1 MCRGGLSPQKLSLGK
16 SGRRIHFHSHFP
28 QRSHAPRPPAGHGG
42 DADAPVSP
50 ADPPPGH
57 PLTHPPPRRRRSPHL
72 QPGHRPR
79 VPHQERRPR
88 RPHPCHHRHRPRGR
102 RRSGLPRPRRRL
114 RRRGPLRRRR
124 RAGGGLLPPLGGRR
138 GPRAPP
144 HRRQLHLRPRGP
156 APRHGRVLRALVR
169 PLPRARAPLR
179 RRRLRPR
186 RAGRR
191 RGAGQGGRHRGPR
204 PGAGARRA
212 GLSHPPLLHRRRAQG
227 LRRREDQVSSLPPPR
242 SPIPCSSCCIIRC
255 DLLCCRDAIVAW
267 ISKKLG
273 PAVQNLTTA
282 DEAEK
287 IVTGD
292 DVAVLAYLDHL
303 SGAHSDELAA
313 ASRLEDTISFYQ
325 TTSPDVA
332 KLFHIDPEAKRPS
345 VVLLKKEEEKLTVFD
360 GEFRAS
366 AIAEF
371 VSANKIPLI
380 TTLTQETAPAIF
392 DNPIKKQILLFAV
405 AKESP
410 QFLPI
415 IKETAKSF
423 KGKLLFVFV
432 ERDNEEV
439 GEPVANYFGIAGQET
454 TVLAYTGNEDAKK
467 FFFSGEI
474 SLDTIKEFAQDFLE
488 DKLTPSYK
496 SDPVPESN
504 DEDVKVVVGK
514 SLDQIVLDESKD
526 VLLEVYAPWC
536 GHCQSLEP
544 IYNKLAKYLRGIDS
558 LVIAK
563 MDGTNN
569 EHPRAKPDGFP
580 TILFYPAGKKSFE
593 PITFEG
599 DRTVV
604 EMYKFLK
611 KHAAIPFK
619 LKRPDSSAARTDGA
633 DGSGSTTEGEK
644 SSGSNPKDE
653 L

>member
-1 MCRGGLSPQKLSLGK
+1 MAAMPMPRSLLLILLLATPLLILPLAAAAVPTSNPDIDLEYLIKNAGLDDPTPATTATDPEDDGAPD
-16 SGRRIHFHSHFP
+16 FP
-28 QRSHAPRPPAGHGG
+28 GL
-42 DADAPVSP
+42 DADYDDEDLFGDDDGPEEDSSHPSAADEAHVLLLTAANFTSVLAARRHVMVEFYAPWC
-50 ADPPPGH
+50 GH
-57 PLTHPPPRRRRSPHL
+57 
-72 QPGHRPR
+72 
-79 VPHQERRPR
+79 
-88 RPHPCHHRHRPRGR
+88 C
-102 RRSGLPRPRRRL
+102 
-114 RRRGPLRRRR
+114 
-124 RAGGGLLPPLGGRR
+124 
-138 GPRAPP
+138 
-144 HRRQLHLRPRGP
+144 
-156 APRHGRVLRALVR
+156 RALAPHYAAAASALAEQGVDVALAKVDATEDHDLAQAHGVQGY
-169 PLPRARAPLR
+169 PTLLFFIDGVPRDY
-179 RRRLRPR
+179 
-186 RAGRR
+186 AGERTK
-191 RGAGQGGRHRGPR
+191 
-204 PGAGARRA
+204 
-212 GLSHPPLLHRRRAQG
+212 
-227 LRRREDQVSSLPPPR
+227 
-242 SPIPCSSCCIIRC
+242 
-255 DLLCCRDAIVAW
+255 DAIVAW

-405 AKESP
+405 AKGSP

>member
-1 MCRGGLSPQKLSLGK
+1 MVAMPTPRSLLLLLLLATPFLLLPLAASAAVPTSNPDIDLEYLIKNAGLDDAPSTPDDDPEDGAPD
-16 SGRRIHFHSHFP
+16 FP
-28 QRSHAPRPPAGHGG
+28 GL
-42 DADAPVSP
+42 DADYDEEDLFGDDDGPEDSSQGPEVDEAHVLLLTAANFTAVLAARRHVMVEFYAPWC
-50 ADPPPGH
+50 GH
-57 PLTHPPPRRRRSPHL
+57 
-72 QPGHRPR
+72 
-79 VPHQERRPR
+79 
-88 RPHPCHHRHRPRGR
+88 C
-102 RRSGLPRPRRRL
+102 
-114 RRRGPLRRRR
+114 
-124 RAGGGLLPPLGGRR
+124 
-138 GPRAPP
+138 
-144 HRRQLHLRPRGP
+144 
-156 APRHGRVLRALVR
+156 RALAPHYAAAAAHLAEQGVDVALAKVDATEDHDLAQAHDVQGY
-169 PLPRARAPLR
+169 PTLLFFIDGVPRDYSGERTK
-179 RRRLRPR
+179 
-186 RAGRR
+186 
-191 RGAGQGGRHRGPR
+191 
-204 PGAGARRA
+204 
-212 GLSHPPLLHRRRAQG
+212 
-227 LRRREDQVSSLPPPR
+227 
-242 SPIPCSSCCIIRC
+242 
-255 DLLCCRDAIVAW
+255 DAIVAW

-273 PAVQNLTTA
+273 PAVQNLT
-282 DEAEK
+282 DVDQAEK

-292 DVAVLAYLDHL
+292 DVAVLAFLDHL

-345 VVLLKKEEEKLTVFD
+345 IVLLKKEEEKLTVFD

-405 AKESP
+405 AKESSK
-410 QFLPI
+410 FLPI

-439 GEPVANYFGIAGQET
+439 GEPVANYFGITGHET

-619 LKRPDSSAARTDGA
+619 LKRPDSSAAQTDG
-633 DGSGSTTEGEK
+633 SSSTAEGEK
-644 SSGSNPKDE
+644 SSGSKPKDE

>member
-1 MCRGGLSPQKLSLGK
+1 MAAMPMPTPRSLLLLLLLATPFLLLPLAASASVPTSNPDIDLEYLIKNAGL
-16 SGRRIHFHSHFP
+16 
-28 QRSHAPRPPAGHGG
+28 
-42 DADAPVSP
+42 DDAPSDDPEDWLDDGAPASP
-50 ADPPPGH
+50 GDDLGADYDEEDLFGDDDGPEESSQGPSAADEAHVLLLTGGNFTSVLAARRHVMVEFYAPWCGH
-57 PLTHPPPRRRRSPHL
+57 
-72 QPGHRPR
+72 
-79 VPHQERRPR
+79 
-88 RPHPCHHRHRPRGR
+88 C
-102 RRSGLPRPRRRL
+102 
-114 RRRGPLRRRR
+114 
-124 RAGGGLLPPLGGRR
+124 
-138 GPRAPP
+138 
-144 HRRQLHLRPRGP
+144 
-156 APRHGRVLRALVR
+156 RALAPHYAAAAAHLAADGVDVALAKVDATEEHDLAQAHGVQGY
-169 PLPRARAPLR
+169 PTLLFFIDGVPRDYSGERTK
-179 RRRLRPR
+179 
-186 RAGRR
+186 
-191 RGAGQGGRHRGPR
+191 
-204 PGAGARRA
+204 
-212 GLSHPPLLHRRRAQG
+212 
-227 LRRREDQVSSLPPPR
+227 
-242 SPIPCSSCCIIRC
+242 
-255 DLLCCRDAIVAW
+255 DAIVAW
-267 ISKKLG
+267 IGKKLG
-273 PAVQNLTTA
+273 PAVQNLTA
-282 DEAEK
+282 VDEAEK
-287 IVTGD
+287 VVTGD
-292 DVAVLAYLDHL
+292 DVAVLAFLNHL

-405 AKESP
+405 AKESAK
-410 QFLPI
+410 FLPI

-439 GEPVANYFGIAGQET
+439 GEPVANYFGITGQET

-467 FFFSGEI
+467 FFFTGEI
-474 SLDTIKEFAQDFLE
+474 SLDSIKEFAHDFLE

-619 LKRPDSSAARTDGA
+619 LKRPDSSAARTDSA
-633 DGSGSTTEGEK
+633 DGPGSTTDSEK

>member
-1 MCRGGLSPQKLSLGK
+1 FLLLPLAVSSIPTSNPDIDLDYLIKNAGLDDAPSDDPEDWLDDGAPASPGDDL
-16 SGRRIHFHSHFP
+16 
-28 QRSHAPRPPAGHGG
+28 
-42 DADAPVSP
+42 DADYDEEDLFGDDDGPEESSHPEVDEAHVLLLTAANFTAVLAARRHVMVEFYAPWC
-50 ADPPPGH
+50 GH
-57 PLTHPPPRRRRSPHL
+57 
-72 QPGHRPR
+72 
-79 VPHQERRPR
+79 
-88 RPHPCHHRHRPRGR
+88 C
-102 RRSGLPRPRRRL
+102 
-114 RRRGPLRRRR
+114 
-124 RAGGGLLPPLGGRR
+124 
-138 GPRAPP
+138 
-144 HRRQLHLRPRGP
+144 
-156 APRHGRVLRALVR
+156 RALAPHYAAAATHLAEQGVDVALAKVDATEDHDLAQAHDVQGY
-169 PLPRARAPLR
+169 PTLLFFIDGVPRDYSGERTK
-179 RRRLRPR
+179 
-186 RAGRR
+186 
-191 RGAGQGGRHRGPR
+191 
-204 PGAGARRA
+204 
-212 GLSHPPLLHRRRAQG
+212 
-227 LRRREDQVSSLPPPR
+227 
-242 SPIPCSSCCIIRC
+242 
-255 DLLCCRDAIVAW
+255 DAIVAW
-267 ISKKLG
+267 IGKKLG
-273 PAVQNLTTA
+273 PAVRNLTA
-282 DEAEK
+282 VDEAEK
-287 IVTGD
+287 VVTGD
-292 DVAVLAYLDHL
+292 DVAVLAFLDHL
-303 SGAHSDELAA
+303 LGAHSDELAA
-313 ASRLEDTISFYQ
+313 ASRLEDTVSFYQ

-332 KLFHIDPEAKRPS
+332 KLFHVDPEAQRPS

-405 AKESP
+405 AKESSK
-410 QFLPI
+410 FLPI

-439 GEPVANYFGIAGQET
+439 GEPVANYFGITGQET

-474 SLDTIKEFAQDFLE
+474 SLDTIKEFARDFLE

-496 SDPVPESN
+496 SDPVPELN

-544 IYNKLAKYLRGIDS
+544 IYNKLGKYLRGIDS

-619 LKRPDSSAARTDGA
+619 LKRPDSSAARTDG
-633 DGSGSTTEGEK
+633 SGSTTEGEK

>member
-1 MCRGGLSPQKLSLGK
+1 MLKKKLTRSSCGGLSPQKLSLCK
-16 SGRRIHFHSHFP
+16 SSRRIQVPLPTSPNAPTLLAGRPAMAAMPTPRSLLLLLLLATPFLLLPLAAAAASVPTSNPDIDLEYLIKNAGLDDATPNDPEDGAPDFP
-28 QRSHAPRPPAGHGG
+28 DL
-42 DADAPVSP
+42 DADYEDEDLFGDDDGPEEDSSHPSAADEAHVLLLTAANFTAVLAARRHVMVEFYAPWC
-50 ADPPPGH
+50 GH
-57 PLTHPPPRRRRSPHL
+57 
-72 QPGHRPR
+72 
-79 VPHQERRPR
+79 
-88 RPHPCHHRHRPRGR
+88 C
-102 RRSGLPRPRRRL
+102 
-114 RRRGPLRRRR
+114 
-124 RAGGGLLPPLGGRR
+124 
-138 GPRAPP
+138 
-144 HRRQLHLRPRGP
+144 
-156 APRHGRVLRALVR
+156 RALAPHYAAAAAALAEQGVDVALAKVDATEEHDLAQAHDVQGY
-169 PLPRARAPLR
+169 PTLLFFIDGVPRDYSGERTK
-179 RRRLRPR
+179 
-186 RAGRR
+186 
-191 RGAGQGGRHRGPR
+191 
-204 PGAGARRA
+204 
-212 GLSHPPLLHRRRAQG
+212 
-227 LRRREDQVSSLPPPR
+227 
-242 SPIPCSSCCIIRC
+242 
-255 DLLCCRDAIVAW
+255 DAIVAW

-273 PAVQNLTTA
+273 PAVQNLTA
-282 DEAEK
+282 VDDAEK
-287 IVTGD
+287 VVTGD
-292 DVAVLAYLDHL
+292 DVAVLAFLDHL

-405 AKESP
+405 AKESSK
-410 QFLPI
+410 FLPI

-439 GEPVANYFGIAGQET
+439 GEPVANYFGITGQET

-474 SLDTIKEFAQDFLE
+474 SLDTMKEFAQDFLE

-619 LKRPDSSAARTDGA
+619 LKRPDSSAAQTD
-633 DGSGSTTEGEK
+633 DSSSTAEGEK

>member
-1 MCRGGLSPQKLSLGK
+1 MAAMPMPSPRSLLLLLLLATPFLLLPLAASAPTSNPDIDLEYLIKNAGLDDSTPATTATDPEDDGAPD
-16 SGRRIHFHSHFP
+16 FP
-28 QRSHAPRPPAGHGG
+28 GL
-42 DADAPVSP
+42 DADYKDEDEDLFGDDDGPEESSHPSAADEAHVLLLTAANFTAVLAARRHVMVEFYAPWC
-50 ADPPPGH
+50 GH
-57 PLTHPPPRRRRSPHL
+57 
-72 QPGHRPR
+72 
-79 VPHQERRPR
+79 
-88 RPHPCHHRHRPRGR
+88 C
-102 RRSGLPRPRRRL
+102 
-114 RRRGPLRRRR
+114 
-124 RAGGGLLPPLGGRR
+124 
-138 GPRAPP
+138 
-144 HRRQLHLRPRGP
+144 
-156 APRHGRVLRALVR
+156 RALAPHYSAAATHLAEQGVDVALAKVDATEDHDLAQAHGVQGY
-169 PLPRARAPLR
+169 PTLLFFIDGVPRDYSGERTK
-179 RRRLRPR
+179 
-186 RAGRR
+186 
-191 RGAGQGGRHRGPR
+191 
-204 PGAGARRA
+204 
-212 GLSHPPLLHRRRAQG
+212 
-227 LRRREDQVSSLPPPR
+227 
-242 SPIPCSSCCIIRC
+242 
-255 DLLCCRDAIVAW
+255 DAIVAW
-267 ISKKLG
+267 IGKKLG
-273 PAVQNLTTA
+273 PAVQNLTTV

-292 DVAVLAYLDHL
+292 DVAVLAFLDHL

-405 AKESP
+405 AKESSK
-410 QFLPI
+410 FLPI

-439 GEPVANYFGIAGQET
+439 GEPVANYFGITGNET

-514 SLDQIVLDESKD
+514 SLDQLVLDESKD

-619 LKRPDSSAARTDGA
+619 LKRPDSSAARTDGP
-633 DGSGSTTEGEK
+633 GSTAEGEK

>member
-1 MCRGGLSPQKLSLGK
+1 MAAMPMPTPSPRFLLLLLLLATPFLLLPLAVSSIPTSNPDIDLDYLIKNAGLDDAPSDDPEDWLDDGAPASPGDDL
-16 SGRRIHFHSHFP
+16 
-28 QRSHAPRPPAGHGG
+28 
-42 DADAPVSP
+42 DADYDEEDLFGDDDGPEESSHPEVDEAHVLLLTAANFTAVLAARRHVMVEFYAPWC
-50 ADPPPGH
+50 GH
-57 PLTHPPPRRRRSPHL
+57 
-72 QPGHRPR
+72 
-79 VPHQERRPR
+79 
-88 RPHPCHHRHRPRGR
+88 C
-102 RRSGLPRPRRRL
+102 
-114 RRRGPLRRRR
+114 
-124 RAGGGLLPPLGGRR
+124 
-138 GPRAPP
+138 
-144 HRRQLHLRPRGP
+144 
-156 APRHGRVLRALVR
+156 RALAPHYAAAATHLAEQGVDVALAKVDATEDHDLAQAHDVQGY
-169 PLPRARAPLR
+169 PTLLFFIDGVPRDYSGERTK
-179 RRRLRPR
+179 
-186 RAGRR
+186 
-191 RGAGQGGRHRGPR
+191 
-204 PGAGARRA
+204 
-212 GLSHPPLLHRRRAQG
+212 
-227 LRRREDQVSSLPPPR
+227 
-242 SPIPCSSCCIIRC
+242 
-255 DLLCCRDAIVAW
+255 DAIVAW
-267 ISKKLG
+267 IGKKLG
-273 PAVQNLTTA
+273 PAVRNLTA
-282 DEAEK
+282 VDEAEK

-292 DVAVLAYLDHL
+292 DVAVLAFLDHL
-303 SGAHSDELAA
+303 LGAHSDELAA
-313 ASRLEDTISFYQ
+313 ASRLEDTVSFYQ

-332 KLFHIDPEAKRPS
+332 KLFHVDPEAQRPS

-405 AKESP
+405 AKESSK
-410 QFLPI
+410 FLPI

-439 GEPVANYFGIAGQET
+439 GEPVANYFGITGQET

-474 SLDTIKEFAQDFLE
+474 SLDTIKEFARDFLE

-496 SDPVPESN
+496 SDPVPELN

-544 IYNKLAKYLRGIDS
+544 IYNKLGKYLRGIDS

-619 LKRPDSSAARTDGA
+619 LKRPDSSAARTDG
-633 DGSGSTTEGEK
+633 SGSTTEGEK

>member
-1 MCRGGLSPQKLSLGK
+1 M
-16 SGRRIHFHSHFP
+16 
-28 QRSHAPRPPAGHGG
+28 
-42 DADAPVSP
+42 V
-50 ADPPPGH
+50 
-57 PLTHPPPRRRRSPHL
+57 
-72 QPGHRPR
+72 
-79 VPHQERRPR
+79 E
-88 RPHPCHHRHRPRGR
+88 
-102 RRSGLPRPRRRL
+102 
-114 RRRGPLRRRR
+114 
-124 RAGGGLLPPLGGRR
+124 
-138 GPRAPP
+138 
-144 HRRQLHLRPRGP
+144 
-156 APRHGRVLRALVR
+156 
-169 PLPRARAPLR
+169 
-179 RRRLRPR
+179 
-186 RAGRR
+186 
-191 RGAGQGGRHRGPR
+191 
-204 PGAGARRA
+204 
-212 GLSHPPLLHRRRAQG
+212 
-227 LRRREDQVSSLPPPR
+227 
-242 SPIPCSSCCIIRC
+242 
-255 DLLCCRDAIVAW
+255 
-267 ISKKLG
+267 
-273 PAVQNLTTA
+273 
-282 DEAEK
+282 
-287 IVTGD
+287 
-292 DVAVLAYLDHL
+292 
-303 SGAHSDELAA
+303 GAHSDELAA
-313 ASRLEDTISFYQ
+313 ASRLEDTVSFYQ

-332 KLFHIDPEAKRPS
+332 KLFHVDPEAQRPS

-405 AKESP
+405 AKESSK
-410 QFLPI
+410 FLPI

-439 GEPVANYFGIAGQET
+439 GEPVANYFGITGQET

-474 SLDTIKEFAQDFLE
+474 SLDTIKEFARDFLE

-496 SDPVPESN
+496 SDPVPELN

-544 IYNKLAKYLRGIDS
+544 IYNKLGKYLRGIDS

-619 LKRPDSSAARTDGA
+619 LKRPDSSAARTDG
-633 DGSGSTTEGEK
+633 SGSTTEGEK

>member
-1 MCRGGLSPQKLSLGK
+1 MPTPRSLLLLLLLATPFLLLPLAAAAASVPTSNPDIDLEYLIKNAGLDDATPNDPEDGAPD
-16 SGRRIHFHSHFP
+16 FP
-28 QRSHAPRPPAGHGG
+28 DL
-42 DADAPVSP
+42 DADYEDEDLFGDDDGPEEDSSHPSAADEAHVLLLTAANFTAVLAARRHVMVEFYAPWC
-50 ADPPPGH
+50 GH
-57 PLTHPPPRRRRSPHL
+57 
-72 QPGHRPR
+72 
-79 VPHQERRPR
+79 
-88 RPHPCHHRHRPRGR
+88 C
-102 RRSGLPRPRRRL
+102 
-114 RRRGPLRRRR
+114 
-124 RAGGGLLPPLGGRR
+124 
-138 GPRAPP
+138 
-144 HRRQLHLRPRGP
+144 
-156 APRHGRVLRALVR
+156 RALAPHYAAAAAALAEQGVDVALAKVDATEEHDLAQAHDVQGY
-169 PLPRARAPLR
+169 PTLLFFIDGVPRDYSGERTK
-179 RRRLRPR
+179 
-186 RAGRR
+186 
-191 RGAGQGGRHRGPR
+191 
-204 PGAGARRA
+204 
-212 GLSHPPLLHRRRAQG
+212 
-227 LRRREDQVSSLPPPR
+227 
-242 SPIPCSSCCIIRC
+242 
-255 DLLCCRDAIVAW
+255 DAIVAW

-273 PAVQNLTTA
+273 PAVQNLTA
-282 DEAEK
+282 VDDAEK
-287 IVTGD
+287 VVTGD
-292 DVAVLAYLDHL
+292 DVAVLAFLDHL

-405 AKESP
+405 AKESSK
-410 QFLPI
+410 FLPI

-439 GEPVANYFGIAGQET
+439 GEPVANYFGITGQET

-474 SLDTIKEFAQDFLE
+474 SLDTMKEFAQDFLE

-619 LKRPDSSAARTDGA
+619 LKRPDSSAAQTD
-633 DGSGSTTEGEK
+633 DSSSTAEGEK

>member
-1 MCRGGLSPQKLSLGK
+1 MESWQV
-16 SGRRIHFHSHFP
+16 
-28 QRSHAPRPPAGHGG
+28 Q
-42 DADAPVSP
+42 P
-50 ADPPPGH
+50 ADPFPF
-57 PLTHPPPRRRRSPHL
+57 PLPLPTRSPTL
-72 QPGHRPR
+72 LAGRPAMAAM
-79 VPHQERRPR
+79 PTPR
-88 RPHPCHHRHRPRGR
+88 SFLLLLLLATPF
-102 RRSGLPRPRRRL
+102 L
-114 RRRGPLRRRR
+114 
-124 RAGGGLLPPLGGRR
+124 LLPLAASAAVPTSNPDIDLEYLIKNAGLDDSTPSTPTDDPEDGAPDFPGLDADYDEDEDLFGDDDGPEEDSSHPSAADEAHVLLLTAANFTAVLAARR
-138 GPRAPP
+138 HVMVEFYAPWCG
-144 HRRQLHLRPRGP
+144 HC
-156 APRHGRVLRALVR
+156 RALAPHYAAAASALAEQGVDVALAKVDATEDHDLAQAHDVQGY
-169 PLPRARAPLR
+169 PTLLFFIDGVPRDYSGERTK
-179 RRRLRPR
+179 
-186 RAGRR
+186 
-191 RGAGQGGRHRGPR
+191 
-204 PGAGARRA
+204 
-212 GLSHPPLLHRRRAQG
+212 
-227 LRRREDQVSSLPPPR
+227 
-242 SPIPCSSCCIIRC
+242 
-255 DLLCCRDAIVAW
+255 DAIVAW

-273 PAVQNLTTA
+273 PAVQNLTA
-282 DEAEK
+282 VDEAEK
-287 IVTGD
+287 VVTGD
-292 DVAVLAYLDHL
+292 DVAVLAFLDHL

-345 VVLLKKEEEKLTVFD
+345 IVLLKKEEEKLTVFD

-405 AKESP
+405 AKESSK
-410 QFLPI
+410 FLPI

-439 GEPVANYFGIAGQET
+439 GEPVANYFGITGHET

-593 PITFEG
+593 PVSYLIDVLLF
-599 DRTVV
+599 
-604 EMYKFLK
+604 
-611 KHAAIPFK
+611 I
-619 LKRPDSSAARTDGA
+619 
-633 DGSGSTTEGEK
+633 
-644 SSGSNPKDE
+644 
-653 L
+653 

>member
-1 MCRGGLSPQKLSLGK
+1 MAAMPMPRSLLLLLLLATPFLLLPLAASIPTSNPDIDLDYLIKNAGLDDSTPSTPTDDPQDGAPD
-16 SGRRIHFHSHFP
+16 FP
-28 QRSHAPRPPAGHGG
+28 GL
-42 DADAPVSP
+42 DADYKDEDEDLFGDDDGPEESSHPSAADEAHVLLLTAANFTAVLAARRHVMVEFYAPWC
-50 ADPPPGH
+50 GH
-57 PLTHPPPRRRRSPHL
+57 
-72 QPGHRPR
+72 
-79 VPHQERRPR
+79 
-88 RPHPCHHRHRPRGR
+88 C
-102 RRSGLPRPRRRL
+102 
-114 RRRGPLRRRR
+114 
-124 RAGGGLLPPLGGRR
+124 
-138 GPRAPP
+138 
-144 HRRQLHLRPRGP
+144 
-156 APRHGRVLRALVR
+156 RALAPHYSAAATHLAEQGVDVALAKVDATEDHDLAQAHGVQGY
-169 PLPRARAPLR
+169 PTLLFFIDGVPRDYSGERTK
-179 RRRLRPR
+179 
-186 RAGRR
+186 
-191 RGAGQGGRHRGPR
+191 
-204 PGAGARRA
+204 
-212 GLSHPPLLHRRRAQG
+212 
-227 LRRREDQVSSLPPPR
+227 
-242 SPIPCSSCCIIRC
+242 
-255 DLLCCRDAIVAW
+255 DAIVAW
-267 ISKKLG
+267 IGKKLG
-273 PAVQNLTTA
+273 PAVQNLTTV

-405 AKESP
+405 AKESSK
-410 QFLPI
+410 FLPI

-619 LKRPDSSAARTDGA
+619 LKRPDSSAARTDGP
-633 DGSGSTTEGEK
+633 GSTAEGEK

>member
-1 MCRGGLSPQKLSLGK
+1 MESWQV
-16 SGRRIHFHSHFP
+16 
-28 QRSHAPRPPAGHGG
+28 Q
-42 DADAPVSP
+42 P
-50 ADPPPGH
+50 ADPFPF
-57 PLTHPPPRRRRSPHL
+57 PLPLPTRSPTL
-72 QPGHRPR
+72 LA
-79 VPHQERRPR
+79 RRPAMAAM
-88 RPHPCHHRHRPRGR
+88 PTPR
-102 RRSGLPRPRRRL
+102 SFLLLLLLATPFL
-114 RRRGPLRRRR
+114 
-124 RAGGGLLPPLGGRR
+124 LLPLAASAAVPTSNPDIDLEYLIKNAGLDDSTPSTPTDDPEDSAPDFPGLDADYDEDEDLFGDDDGSDESSQGPEVDEAHVLLLTAANFTAVLAARR
-138 GPRAPP
+138 HVMVEFYAPWCG
-144 HRRQLHLRPRGP
+144 HC
-156 APRHGRVLRALVR
+156 RALAPHYAAAAAALAEQGVDVALAKVDATEEHDLAQAHDVQGY
-169 PLPRARAPLR
+169 PTLLFFIDGVPRDYSGERTK
-179 RRRLRPR
+179 
-186 RAGRR
+186 
-191 RGAGQGGRHRGPR
+191 
-204 PGAGARRA
+204 
-212 GLSHPPLLHRRRAQG
+212 
-227 LRRREDQVSSLPPPR
+227 
-242 SPIPCSSCCIIRC
+242 
-255 DLLCCRDAIVAW
+255 DAIVAW

-273 PAVQNLTTA
+273 PAVQNLTA
-282 DEAEK
+282 VDEAEK
-287 IVTGD
+287 VVTGD
-292 DVAVLAYLDHL
+292 DVAVLAFLDHL

-332 KLFHIDPEAKRPS
+332 KLFHIDLEAKRPS

-405 AKESP
+405 AKESSK
-410 QFLPI
+410 FLPI

-439 GEPVANYFGIAGQET
+439 GEPVANYFGITGHET

-619 LKRPDSSAARTDGA
+619 LKRPDSSAAQTD
-633 DGSGSTTEGEK
+633 DSSSTAEGEK
-644 SSGSNPKDE
+644 SSSSNPKDE

>member
-1 MCRGGLSPQKLSLGK
+1 MAAMPMPTPRSLLLLLLLATPFLLLPLAASASVPTSNPDIDLEYLIKNAGLDDSTPSTPTDDPEDGAPD
-16 SGRRIHFHSHFP
+16 FP
-28 QRSHAPRPPAGHGG
+28 GL
-42 DADAPVSP
+42 DADYDDDEEEDLFGDDDGPEDSSHPSAADEAHVLLLTAANFTAVLDARRHVMVEFYAPWC
-50 ADPPPGH
+50 GH
-57 PLTHPPPRRRRSPHL
+57 
-72 QPGHRPR
+72 
-79 VPHQERRPR
+79 
-88 RPHPCHHRHRPRGR
+88 C
-102 RRSGLPRPRRRL
+102 
-114 RRRGPLRRRR
+114 
-124 RAGGGLLPPLGGRR
+124 
-138 GPRAPP
+138 
-144 HRRQLHLRPRGP
+144 
-156 APRHGRVLRALVR
+156 RALAPHYAAAAAALAEQGVDVALAKVDATEEHDLAQAHGVQGY
-169 PLPRARAPLR
+169 PTLLFFIDGVPRDY
-179 RRRLRPR
+179 
-186 RAGRR
+186 AGERTK
-191 RGAGQGGRHRGPR
+191 
-204 PGAGARRA
+204 
-212 GLSHPPLLHRRRAQG
+212 
-227 LRRREDQVSSLPPPR
+227 
-242 SPIPCSSCCIIRC
+242 
-255 DLLCCRDAIVAW
+255 DAIVAW
-267 ISKKLG
+267 IGKKLG
-273 PAVQNLTTA
+273 PAVQNLTA
-282 DEAEK
+282 VDEAEK

-292 DVAVLAYLDHL
+292 DVAVLAFLDHL

-345 VVLLKKEEEKLTVFD
+345 VVLLKKGEEKLTVFA

-405 AKESP
+405 AKESSK
-410 QFLPI
+410 FLPI

-439 GEPVANYFGIAGQET
+439 GEPVANYFGITGNET

-504 DEDVKVVVGK
+504 NEDVKVVVGK

-611 KHAAIPFK
+611 KHATIPFK
-619 LKRPDSSAARTDGA
+619 LKRPDSSAARTDSA

>member
-1 MCRGGLSPQKLSLGK
+1 MPTPRSLLLLLLLATPFLLLPLAASAAVPTSNPDIDLEYLIKNAGLDDAPSTPDDDPEDGAPD
-16 SGRRIHFHSHFP
+16 FP
-28 QRSHAPRPPAGHGG
+28 GL
-42 DADAPVSP
+42 DADY
-50 ADPPPGH
+50 DEEDLFGDDD
-57 PLTHPPPRRRRSPHL
+57 
-72 QPGHRPR
+72 
-79 VPHQERRPR
+79 
-88 RPHPCHHRHRPRGR
+88 
-102 RRSGLPRPRRRL
+102 
-114 RRRGPLRRRR
+114 GPEDSSQ
-124 RAGGGLLPPLGGRR
+124 
-138 GPRAPP
+138 GPE
-144 HRRQLHLRPRGP
+144 
-156 APRHGRVLRALVR
+156 V
-169 PLPRARAPLR
+169 
-179 RRRLRPR
+179 
-186 RAGRR
+186 
-191 RGAGQGGRHRGPR
+191 
-204 PGAGARRA
+204 
-212 GLSHPPLLHRRRAQG
+212 
-227 LRRREDQVSSLPPPR
+227 
-242 SPIPCSSCCIIRC
+242 
-255 DLLCCRDAIVAW
+255 
-267 ISKKLG
+267 
-273 PAVQNLTTA
+273 
-282 DEAEK
+282 DEAH
-287 IVTGD
+287 VLLLTAANFT
-292 DVAVLAYLDHL
+292 AVLAARRHVMVE
-303 SGAHSDELAA
+303 GAHSDELAA

-345 VVLLKKEEEKLTVFD
+345 IVLLKKEEEKLTVFD

-405 AKESP
+405 AKESSK
-410 QFLPI
+410 FLPI

-439 GEPVANYFGIAGQET
+439 GEPVANYFGITGHET

-619 LKRPDSSAARTDGA
+619 LKRPDSSAAQTDG
-633 DGSGSTTEGEK
+633 SSSTAEGEK
-644 SSGSNPKDE
+644 SSGSKPKDE

>member
-1 MCRGGLSPQKLSLGK
+1 MAAMLTPRSFLLLLLLATPFLLLPLAASAAVPTSNPDIDLEYLIKNAGLDDSTPSTPTDDPEDGAPD
-16 SGRRIHFHSHFP
+16 FP
-28 QRSHAPRPPAGHGG
+28 GL
-42 DADAPVSP
+42 DADYDEDEDLFGDDDGSDESSQGPEVDEAHVLLLTAANFTAVLAARRHVMVEFYAPWC
-50 ADPPPGH
+50 GH
-57 PLTHPPPRRRRSPHL
+57 
-72 QPGHRPR
+72 
-79 VPHQERRPR
+79 
-88 RPHPCHHRHRPRGR
+88 C
-102 RRSGLPRPRRRL
+102 
-114 RRRGPLRRRR
+114 
-124 RAGGGLLPPLGGRR
+124 
-138 GPRAPP
+138 
-144 HRRQLHLRPRGP
+144 
-156 APRHGRVLRALVR
+156 RALAPHYAAAAAHLAEQGVDVALAKVDATEEHDLAQAHDVQGY
-169 PLPRARAPLR
+169 PTLLFFIDGVPRDYSGERTK
-179 RRRLRPR
+179 
-186 RAGRR
+186 
-191 RGAGQGGRHRGPR
+191 
-204 PGAGARRA
+204 
-212 GLSHPPLLHRRRAQG
+212 
-227 LRRREDQVSSLPPPR
+227 
-242 SPIPCSSCCIIRC
+242 
-255 DLLCCRDAIVAW
+255 DAIVAW

-273 PAVQNLTTA
+273 PAVQNLTA
-282 DEAEK
+282 VDEAEK
-287 IVTGD
+287 VVTGD
-292 DVAVLAYLDHL
+292 DVAVLAFLDHL

-345 VVLLKKEEEKLTVFD
+345 IVLLKKEEEKLTVFD

-405 AKESP
+405 AKESSK
-410 QFLPI
+410 FLPI

-439 GEPVANYFGIAGQET
+439 GEPVANYFGITGHET

-619 LKRPDSSAARTDGA
+619 LKRPDSSAAQTD
-633 DGSGSTTEGEK
+633 DSSSTAEGEK
-644 SSGSNPKDE
+644 SSSSNPKDE

>member
-1 MCRGGLSPQKLSLGK
+1 MESWQV
-16 SGRRIHFHSHFP
+16 
-28 QRSHAPRPPAGHGG
+28 Q
-42 DADAPVSP
+42 P
-50 ADPPPGH
+50 ADPFPF
-57 PLTHPPPRRRRSPHL
+57 PLPLPTRSPTL
-72 QPGHRPR
+72 LAGRPAMAAM
-79 VPHQERRPR
+79 PTPR
-88 RPHPCHHRHRPRGR
+88 SFLLLLLLATPF
-102 RRSGLPRPRRRL
+102 L
-114 RRRGPLRRRR
+114 
-124 RAGGGLLPPLGGRR
+124 LLPLAASAAVPTSNPDIDLEYLIKNAGLDDSTPSTPTDDPEDGAPDFPGLDADYDEDEDLFGDDDGPEEDSSHPSAADEAHVLLLTAANFTAVLAARR
-138 GPRAPP
+138 HVMVEFYAPWCG
-144 HRRQLHLRPRGP
+144 HC
-156 APRHGRVLRALVR
+156 RALAPHYAAAASALAEQGVDVALAKVDATEDHDLAQAHDVQGY
-169 PLPRARAPLR
+169 PTLLFFIDGVPRDYSGERTK
-179 RRRLRPR
+179 
-186 RAGRR
+186 
-191 RGAGQGGRHRGPR
+191 
-204 PGAGARRA
+204 
-212 GLSHPPLLHRRRAQG
+212 
-227 LRRREDQVSSLPPPR
+227 
-242 SPIPCSSCCIIRC
+242 
-255 DLLCCRDAIVAW
+255 DAIVAW

-273 PAVQNLTTA
+273 PAVQNLTA
-282 DEAEK
+282 VDEAEK
-287 IVTGD
+287 VVTGD
-292 DVAVLAYLDHL
+292 DVAVLAFLDHL

-345 VVLLKKEEEKLTVFD
+345 IVLLKKEEEKLTVFD

-405 AKESP
+405 AKESSK
-410 QFLPI
+410 FLPI

-439 GEPVANYFGIAGQET
+439 GEPVANYFGITGHET

-619 LKRPDSSAARTDGA
+619 LKRPDSSAAQA
-633 DGSGSTTEGEK
+633 DGSSSTAEGEK
-644 SSGSNPKDE
+644 SSGWKPKDE

>member
-1 MCRGGLSPQKLSLGK
+1 MESWQV
-16 SGRRIHFHSHFP
+16 
-28 QRSHAPRPPAGHGG
+28 Q
-42 DADAPVSP
+42 P
-50 ADPPPGH
+50 ADPFPF
-57 PLTHPPPRRRRSPHL
+57 PLPLPTRSPTL
-72 QPGHRPR
+72 LAGRPAMAAM
-79 VPHQERRPR
+79 PTPR
-88 RPHPCHHRHRPRGR
+88 SFLLLLLLATPF
-102 RRSGLPRPRRRL
+102 L
-114 RRRGPLRRRR
+114 
-124 RAGGGLLPPLGGRR
+124 LLPLAASAAVPTSNPDIDLEYLIKNAGLDDSTPSTPTDDPEDGAPDFPGLDADYDEDEDLFGDDDGPEEDSSHPSAADEAHVLLLTAANFTAVLAARR
-138 GPRAPP
+138 HVMVEFYAPWCG
-144 HRRQLHLRPRGP
+144 HC
-156 APRHGRVLRALVR
+156 RALAPHYAAAASALAEQGVDVALAKVDATEDHDLAQAHDVQGY
-169 PLPRARAPLR
+169 PTLLFFIDGVPRDYSGERTK
-179 RRRLRPR
+179 
-186 RAGRR
+186 
-191 RGAGQGGRHRGPR
+191 
-204 PGAGARRA
+204 
-212 GLSHPPLLHRRRAQG
+212 
-227 LRRREDQVSSLPPPR
+227 
-242 SPIPCSSCCIIRC
+242 
-255 DLLCCRDAIVAW
+255 DAIVAW

-273 PAVQNLTTA
+273 PAVQNLTA
-282 DEAEK
+282 VDEAEK
-287 IVTGD
+287 VVTGD
-292 DVAVLAYLDHL
+292 DVAVLAFLDHL

-345 VVLLKKEEEKLTVFD
+345 IVLLKKEEEKLTVFD

-405 AKESP
+405 AKESSK
-410 QFLPI
+410 FLPI

-439 GEPVANYFGIAGQET
+439 GEPVANYFGITGQET

-474 SLDTIKEFAQDFLE
+474 SLDTMKEFAQDFLE

-633 DGSGSTTEGEK
+633 EGEK

>member
-1 MCRGGLSPQKLSLGK
+1 MAAMPTPRSFLLLLLLATPFLLLPLAASAAVPTSNPDIDLEYLIKNAGLDDSTPSTPTDDPEDGAPD
-16 SGRRIHFHSHFP
+16 FP
-28 QRSHAPRPPAGHGG
+28 GL
-42 DADAPVSP
+42 DADYDEDEDLFGDDDGPEEDSSHPSAADEAHVLLLTAANFTAVLAARRHVMVEFYAPWC
-50 ADPPPGH
+50 GH
-57 PLTHPPPRRRRSPHL
+57 
-72 QPGHRPR
+72 
-79 VPHQERRPR
+79 
-88 RPHPCHHRHRPRGR
+88 C
-102 RRSGLPRPRRRL
+102 
-114 RRRGPLRRRR
+114 
-124 RAGGGLLPPLGGRR
+124 
-138 GPRAPP
+138 
-144 HRRQLHLRPRGP
+144 
-156 APRHGRVLRALVR
+156 RALAPHYAAAASALAEQGVDVALAKVDATEDHDLAQAHDVQGY
-169 PLPRARAPLR
+169 PTLLFFIDGVPRDYSGERTK
-179 RRRLRPR
+179 
-186 RAGRR
+186 
-191 RGAGQGGRHRGPR
+191 
-204 PGAGARRA
+204 
-212 GLSHPPLLHRRRAQG
+212 
-227 LRRREDQVSSLPPPR
+227 
-242 SPIPCSSCCIIRC
+242 
-255 DLLCCRDAIVAW
+255 DAIVAW

-273 PAVQNLTTA
+273 PAVQNLTA
-282 DEAEK
+282 VDEAEK
-287 IVTGD
+287 VVTGD
-292 DVAVLAYLDHL
+292 DVAVLAFLDHL

-345 VVLLKKEEEKLTVFD
+345 IVLLKKEEEKLTVFD

-405 AKESP
+405 AKESSK
-410 QFLPI
+410 FLPI

-439 GEPVANYFGIAGQET
+439 GEPVANYFGITGQET

-474 SLDTIKEFAQDFLE
+474 SLDTMKEFAQDFLE

-633 DGSGSTTEGEK
+633 EGEK

>member
-1 MCRGGLSPQKLSLGK
+1 MPTPRSFLLLLLLATPFLLLPLAASAAVPTSNPDIDLEYLIKNAGLDDSTPSTPTDDPED
-16 SGRRIHFHSHFP
+16 SAPDFP
-28 QRSHAPRPPAGHGG
+28 GL
-42 DADAPVSP
+42 DADYDEDEDLFGDDDGSDESSQGPEVDEAHVLLLTAANFTAVLAARRHVMVEFYAPWC
-50 ADPPPGH
+50 GH
-57 PLTHPPPRRRRSPHL
+57 
-72 QPGHRPR
+72 
-79 VPHQERRPR
+79 
-88 RPHPCHHRHRPRGR
+88 C
-102 RRSGLPRPRRRL
+102 
-114 RRRGPLRRRR
+114 
-124 RAGGGLLPPLGGRR
+124 
-138 GPRAPP
+138 
-144 HRRQLHLRPRGP
+144 
-156 APRHGRVLRALVR
+156 RALAPHYAAAAAALAEQGVDVALAKVDATEEHDLAQAHDVQGY
-169 PLPRARAPLR
+169 PTLLFFIDGVPRDYSGERTK
-179 RRRLRPR
+179 
-186 RAGRR
+186 
-191 RGAGQGGRHRGPR
+191 
-204 PGAGARRA
+204 
-212 GLSHPPLLHRRRAQG
+212 
-227 LRRREDQVSSLPPPR
+227 
-242 SPIPCSSCCIIRC
+242 
-255 DLLCCRDAIVAW
+255 DAIVAW

-273 PAVQNLTTA
+273 PAVQNLTA
-282 DEAEK
+282 VDEAEK
-287 IVTGD
+287 VVTGD
-292 DVAVLAYLDHL
+292 DVAVLAFLDHL

-332 KLFHIDPEAKRPS
+332 KLFHIDLEAKRPS

-405 AKESP
+405 AKESSK
-410 QFLPI
+410 FLPI

-439 GEPVANYFGIAGQET
+439 GEPVANYFGITGHET

-619 LKRPDSSAARTDGA
+619 LKRPDSSAAQTD
-633 DGSGSTTEGEK
+633 DSSSTAEGEK
-644 SSGSNPKDE
+644 SSSSNPKDE

>member
-1 MCRGGLSPQKLSLGK
+1 MAAMPMTRSLLLLLLLATPCLLASSTPTSNPDIDLDYLIKNAGLDDTTTEDAAPD
-16 SGRRIHFHSHFP
+16 FP
-28 QRSHAPRPPAGHGG
+28 GL
-42 DADAPVSP
+42 DADYDDDEEDLFDDDDGPEASSSSAASQDQEAVDEAHVLLLTAANFTSVLAARRHVMVEFYAPWC
-50 ADPPPGH
+50 GH
-57 PLTHPPPRRRRSPHL
+57 CRALAPHYAAAAAHL
-72 QPGHRPR
+72 ALDQPGLDVALAKVDATEDHDLAQAHDVQGYPTLLFFIDGVPR
-79 VPHQERRPR
+79 DYAGERTK
-88 RPHPCHHRHRPRGR
+88 
-102 RRSGLPRPRRRL
+102 
-114 RRRGPLRRRR
+114 
-124 RAGGGLLPPLGGRR
+124 
-138 GPRAPP
+138 
-144 HRRQLHLRPRGP
+144 
-156 APRHGRVLRALVR
+156 
-169 PLPRARAPLR
+169 
-179 RRRLRPR
+179 
-186 RAGRR
+186 
-191 RGAGQGGRHRGPR
+191 
-204 PGAGARRA
+204 
-212 GLSHPPLLHRRRAQG
+212 
-227 LRRREDQVSSLPPPR
+227 
-242 SPIPCSSCCIIRC
+242 
-255 DLLCCRDAIVAW
+255 DAIVAW
-267 ISKKLG
+267 ITKKLG
-273 PAVQNLTTA
+273 PAVQNLTA
-282 DEAEK
+282 VDEAEK

-292 DVAVLAYLDHL
+292 DVAVLAYLHHL

-313 ASRLEDTISFYQ
+313 ASRLEDTVSFYQ

-405 AKESP
+405 AKESSK
-410 QFLPI
+410 FLPI
-415 IKETAKSF
+415 LKETAKSF

-439 GEPVANYFGIAGQET
+439 GEPVADYFGITGQET

-474 SLDTIKEFAQDFLE
+474 SLDSIKAFAQDFLE
-488 DKLTPSYK
+488 DKLTPFYK
-496 SDPVPESN
+496 SDPIPESN

-526 VLLEVYAPWC
+526 VLLEIYAPWC

-544 IYNKLAKYLRGIDS
+544 IYNKLAKFLHGIDS

-619 LKRPDSSAARTDGA
+619 LKRPGSYSSATPTDSTDGP
-633 DGSGSTTEGEK
+633 GSSTEAEK

>member
-1 MCRGGLSPQKLSLGK
+1 DP
-16 SGRRIHFHSHFP
+16 FP
-28 QRSHAPRPPAGHGG
+28 LPLPPTL
-42 DADAPVSP
+42 
-50 ADPPPGH
+50 
-57 PLTHPPPRRRRSPHL
+57 PLA
-72 QPGHRPR
+72 
-79 VPHQERRPR
+79 PR
-88 RPHPCHHRHRPRGR
+88 RPAMAAMPMPTPSPRF
-102 RRSGLPRPRRRL
+102 LLLLLLLATPFL
-114 RRRGPLRRRR
+114 
-124 RAGGGLLPPLGGRR
+124 LLPLAVSSIPTSNPDIDLDYLIKNAGLDDAPSDDPEDWLDDGAPASPGDDLDADYDEEDLFGDDDGPEESSHPEVDEAHVLLLTAANFTAVLAARR
-138 GPRAPP
+138 HVMVEFYAPWCG
-144 HRRQLHLRPRGP
+144 HC
-156 APRHGRVLRALVR
+156 RALAPHYAAAATHLAEQGVDVALAKVDATEDHDLAQAHDVQGY
-169 PLPRARAPLR
+169 PTLLFFIDGVPRDYSGERTK
-179 RRRLRPR
+179 
-186 RAGRR
+186 
-191 RGAGQGGRHRGPR
+191 
-204 PGAGARRA
+204 
-212 GLSHPPLLHRRRAQG
+212 
-227 LRRREDQVSSLPPPR
+227 
-242 SPIPCSSCCIIRC
+242 
-255 DLLCCRDAIVAW
+255 DAIVAW
-267 ISKKLG
+267 IGKKLG
-273 PAVQNLTTA
+273 PAVRNLTA
-282 DEAEK
+282 VDEAEK

-292 DVAVLAYLDHL
+292 DVAVLAFLDHL
-303 SGAHSDELAA
+303 LGAHSDELAA
-313 ASRLEDTISFYQ
+313 ASRLEDTVSFYQ

-332 KLFHIDPEAKRPS
+332 KLFHVDPEAQRPS

-405 AKESP
+405 AKESSK
-410 QFLPI
+410 FLPI

-439 GEPVANYFGIAGQET
+439 GEPVANYFGITGQET

-474 SLDTIKEFAQDFLE
+474 SLDTIKEFARDFLE

-496 SDPVPESN
+496 SDPVPELN

-544 IYNKLAKYLRGIDS
+544 IYNKLGKYLRGIDS

-619 LKRPDSSAARTDGA
+619 LKRPDSSAARTDG
-633 DGSGSTTEGEK
+633 SGSTTEGEK

>member
-1 MCRGGLSPQKLSLGK
+1 MPTPRSFLLLLLLATPFLLLPLAASAAVPTSNPDIDLEYLIKNAGLDDSTPSTPTDDPEDGAPD
-16 SGRRIHFHSHFP
+16 FP
-28 QRSHAPRPPAGHGG
+28 GL
-42 DADAPVSP
+42 DADY
-50 ADPPPGH
+50 DEDEDLFGDDD
-57 PLTHPPPRRRRSPHL
+57 
-72 QPGHRPR
+72 
-79 VPHQERRPR
+79 
-88 RPHPCHHRHRPRGR
+88 
-102 RRSGLPRPRRRL
+102 
-114 RRRGPLRRRR
+114 GPEEDS
-124 RAGGGLLPPLGGRR
+124 
-138 GPRAPP
+138 
-144 HRRQLHLRPRGP
+144 
-156 APRHGRVLRALVR
+156 
-169 PLPRARAPLR
+169 
-179 RRRLRPR
+179 
-186 RAGRR
+186 
-191 RGAGQGGRHRGPR
+191 
-204 PGAGARRA
+204 
-212 GLSHPPLLHRRRAQG
+212 SHPSA
-227 LRRREDQVSSLPPPR
+227 
-242 SPIPCSSCCIIRC
+242 
-255 DLLCCRDAIVAW
+255 
-267 ISKKLG
+267 
-273 PAVQNLTTA
+273 A
-282 DEAEK
+282 DEAH
-287 IVTGD
+287 VLLLTAANFT
-292 DVAVLAYLDHL
+292 AVLAARPHAMIE
-303 SGAHSDELAA
+303 GAHSDELAA

-345 VVLLKKEEEKLTVFD
+345 IVLLKKEEEKLTVFD

-405 AKESP
+405 AKESSK
-410 QFLPI
+410 FLPI

-439 GEPVANYFGIAGQET
+439 GEPVANYFGITGHET

-619 LKRPDSSAARTDGA
+619 LKRPDSSAAQA
-633 DGSGSTTEGEK
+633 DGSSSTAEGEK
-644 SSGSNPKDE
+644 SSGWKPKDE

>member
-1 MCRGGLSPQKLSLGK
+1 MAAMPTPRSLLLLLLLATPFLLLPLAAAAASVPTSNPDIDLEYLIKNAGLDDATPNDPEDGAPD
-16 SGRRIHFHSHFP
+16 FP
-28 QRSHAPRPPAGHGG
+28 DL
-42 DADAPVSP
+42 DADYEDEDLFGDDDGPEEDSSHPSAADEAHVLLLTAANFTAVLAARRHVMVEFYAPWC
-50 ADPPPGH
+50 GH
-57 PLTHPPPRRRRSPHL
+57 
-72 QPGHRPR
+72 
-79 VPHQERRPR
+79 
-88 RPHPCHHRHRPRGR
+88 C
-102 RRSGLPRPRRRL
+102 
-114 RRRGPLRRRR
+114 
-124 RAGGGLLPPLGGRR
+124 
-138 GPRAPP
+138 
-144 HRRQLHLRPRGP
+144 
-156 APRHGRVLRALVR
+156 RALAPHYAAAAAALAEQGVDVALAKVDATEEHDLAQAHDVQGY
-169 PLPRARAPLR
+169 PTLLFFIDGVPRDYSGERTK
-179 RRRLRPR
+179 
-186 RAGRR
+186 
-191 RGAGQGGRHRGPR
+191 
-204 PGAGARRA
+204 
-212 GLSHPPLLHRRRAQG
+212 
-227 LRRREDQVSSLPPPR
+227 
-242 SPIPCSSCCIIRC
+242 
-255 DLLCCRDAIVAW
+255 DAIVAW

-273 PAVQNLTTA
+273 PAVQNLTA
-282 DEAEK
+282 VDDAEK
-287 IVTGD
+287 VVTGD
-292 DVAVLAYLDHL
+292 DVAVLAFLDHL

-405 AKESP
+405 AKESSK
-410 QFLPI
+410 FLPI

-439 GEPVANYFGIAGQET
+439 GEPVANYFGITGQET

-474 SLDTIKEFAQDFLE
+474 SLDTMKEFAQDFLE

-619 LKRPDSSAARTDGA
+619 LKRPDSSAAQTD
-633 DGSGSTTEGEK
+633 DSSSTAEGEK